1 MFAISN
7 MVLDNITVTN
17 YVTGEK
23 KSLLSNKQDNND
35 LTRKDRLSLL
45 TSTLEKQSMLPLL
58 VIMKSVI
65 SIFSWE
71 EMQKLA
77 GPIKITNCDISG
89 IGSVNDPRMG
99 GVSNRLPVKCSH
111 CKQIDCTGHYGLIEF
126 GRPIYNPTFI
136 RDIVAILTCV
146 CNDCGGL
153 LITED
158 VIKQKGWNLLS
169 PDKRLTEIEEYC
181 KGIKKCLKH
190 NPQIGNGLIL
200 PCDSNP
206 VFVTEG
212 LKDKGEITFRRPK
225 NGSKKVCKDDEIH
238 PMTISTVVNI
248 LNRITDADAKLLAFS
263 LGSHPRNL
271 IMHGCLVIPT
281 AARPPLYDG
290 NTRREDKLTRMYV
303 GIAKKAEAIKSGK
316 NPSGKN
322 LVNELYTI
330 MKELIFKNENSNYY
344 RSQ

>member
-1 MFAISN
+1 MTI
-7 MVLDNITVTN
+7 DNITVHTKD
-17 YVTGEK
+17 K
-23 KSLLSNKQDNND
+23 KLNSLLDKVDDSNPTK
-35 LTRKDRLSLL
+35 KDRIALL
-45 TSTLEKQSMLPLL
+45 TSTLDKQSMLPLL
-58 VIMKSVI
+58 MIIKSNI

-77 GPIKITNCDISG
+77 GPIKITNSDLSG

-99 GVSNRLPVKCSH
+99 GVSSRLPVKCSH

-126 GRPIYNPTFI
+126 GRPIYNPMFI
-136 RDIVAILTCV
+136 RDIVAFLTCV

-158 VIKQKGWNLLS
+158 VIKQKGWHLLA

-181 KGIKKCLKH
+181 KGVKKCLKH

-238 PMTISTVVNI
+238 PMTISSAINI

-271 IMHGCLVIPT
+271 IMYGCLVIPT
-281 AARPPLYDG
+281 TARPPLYDG

-316 NPSGKN
+316 NPLGKN

-330 MKELIFKNENSNYY
+330 MKELIYKNENNNAKMID
-344 RSQ
+344 